1 MYFGYISHTFFNNPK
16 GLIIGTSFQKEK
28 IIGSKWLEIELNF
41 KPRSAQLQSTNVFFS
56 AMLIN
61 WVAASNQKPGS
72 QVVTNGN

>member
-1 MYFGYISHTFFNNPK
+1 MYFVYISHTFFNNPK